1 MLACALICSRIRVG
15 DFLSRAASF
24 EICTEEGFRHYRPK
38 GKYLKSCSPY
48 PRTWYFLFI
57 CYILKEVFLSCNIE
71 LLSHFSVRLVCFVTS
86 CIALPKSTHA
96 YCRTVLCFFPS
107 VYLIYGCFT
116 KEKVRKIIKL
126 LGILKEVKSKFHNN
140 SLLDS
145 LKTGKRVM
153 MLLSCVTSGAICI
166 AVPLTCSSNTS

>member
-57 CYILKEVFLSCNIE
+57 CFILKEVFLSCNIE

-96 YCRTVLCFFPS
+96 YCRILDALALFLPLCLFNLWMFH
-107 VYLIYGCFT
+107 
-116 KEKVRKIIKL
+116 KRE
-126 LGILKEVKSKFHNN
+126 SKKNN
-140 SLLDS
+140 
-145 LKTGKRVM
+145 
-153 MLLSCVTSGAICI
+153 
-166 AVPLTCSSNTS
+166 